1 MSDLRWSEEAD
12 AVVNEDGTIVYRVS
26 HEVGYMITEYHR
38 LRVLAEQRNILL
50 AQRNTQIGVLQNRV
64 AAMQDTINEL
74 NRRLAH
80 EAVGG

>member
-38 LRVLAEQRNILL
+38 LRVLAERV
-50 AQRNTQIGVLQNRV
+50 AQLEEELQNIRDEV
-64 AAMQDTINEL
+64 TE
-74 NRRLAH
+74 
-80 EAVGG
+80 